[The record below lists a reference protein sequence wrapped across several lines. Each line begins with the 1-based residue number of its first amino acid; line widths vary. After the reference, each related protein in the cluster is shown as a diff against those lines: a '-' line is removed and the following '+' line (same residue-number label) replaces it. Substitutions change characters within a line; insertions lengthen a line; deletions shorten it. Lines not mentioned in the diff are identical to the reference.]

1 MHFKIKYF
9 LFILLLTMFN
19 LSAKSYDK
27 LYYTLE
33 KPLFVD
39 SADII
44 EFFSFYCYQCYRFDS
59 TYYEIIKER
68 LPKNIT
74 IDQYHVSL
82 FDEEKSKILT
92 KSWSIA
98 KILDIQDKIKLPF
111 FNMIHNNKYHN
122 INDLKK
128 IFFKYAKI
136 NFDQFDDMNNNLLV
150 KSFFIKQE
158 KLALLMKIS
167 SVPTILVKGKYILNL
182 ENINNSSVNNFIEEY
197 LELIDFLMNKK

>member
-1 MHFKIKYF
+1 MQFKIKHL
-9 LFILLLTMFN
+9 LFIILLIMFN
-19 LSAKSYDK
+19 LSAKNYDK

-33 KPLFVD
+33 KPIFVD

-44 EFFSFYCYQCYRFDS
+44 EFFSFYCYHCYKFDS
-59 TYYEIIKER
+59 TYYEIIKEK
-68 LPKNIT
+68 LPKNIK

-82 FDEEKSKILT
+82 FDEETSRTLT

-111 FNMIHNNKYHN
+111 FNMVQNNKYHN

-136 NFDQFDDMNNNLLV
+136 NFDKYDDMNNNLLV
-150 KSFFIKQE
+150 KSFFIRQE
-158 KLALLMKIS
+158 KLALLVNIN

-182 ENINNSSVNNFIEEY
+182 ANINNSSVNSFIQEY
-197 LELIDFLMNKK
+197 LELIEFLMNKK